1 MSLLPTLPGT
11 ARTTLPIVPVE
22 VLKRFHVHER
32 HDDRLKACARL
43 LQALWLRR
51 RDIPMGVHQG
61 RDGRARRL
69 GSRLSPAAA
78 SAGRNFL
85 TPELATMAQQV
96 IAYQEAG
103 AFMPTDRVLANG
115 LSSTTLCLQTM
126 LILAQDLALAAR
138 VLQRLLPDQDIGHVT
153 AVRFE
158 HSLGRRDPSLTGDN
172 SAHDCVVQ
180 FIRKPRSRH
189 AQPVGVIAMEFK
201 YTEGLYDSAPCQPG
215 RYDDLAEASGLFNE
229 PYHVALRVNP
239 LQQLFREHL
248 LAQAAVM
255 RGDWPSAAFVS
266 IAPAANV
273 RVQRQAKLY
282 RAFLKAPVE
291 GQVPFVH
298 LTLDAFITALEAAG
312 APDAAAALFERYLDW
327 SKVDELVDA
336 ALEARVAKWPAAQ
349 RKSPAPLKLISQA
362 T

>member
-1 MSLLPTLPGT
+1 MSLLPTLPGS

-32 HDDRLKACARL
+32 YDDRLKAAARL
-43 LQALWLRR
+43 LTALWLRR
-51 RDIPMGVHQG
+51 RDIPMGVHQA

-85 TPELATMAQQV
+85 TPELATMAHQV
-96 IAYQEAG
+96 IAYQETG

-126 LILAQDLALAAR
+126 LILAQDLDLAAR
-138 VLQRLLPDQDIGHVT
+138 VLQRLLPDQDIGQVT
-153 AVRFE
+153 DVRFE

-172 SAHDCVVQ
+172 SAHDCVVR
-180 FIRKPRSRH
+180 FIRKRRSRH
-189 AQPVGVIAMEFK
+189 TQRVGMIAMEFK

-215 RYDDLAEASGLFNE
+215 HYDDLAEASGLFKD
-229 PYHVALRVNP
+229 PYHAALRVNP

-255 RGDWPSAAFVS
+255 RGDWPSAVFVS

-273 RVQRQAKLY
+273 RVQRQADLY
-282 RAFLKAPVE
+282 RAFLKPPIK

-298 LTLDAFITALEAAG
+298 LTLDALVGALEAAG
-312 APDAAAALFERYLDW
+312 APEAAAALFERYLDW
-327 SKVDELVDA
+327 AKIDELVGA
-336 ALEARVAKWPAAQ
+336 ALQARVAKWPVAK
-349 RKSPAPLKLISQA
+349 RTSPPPLKLISQA
-362 T
+362 A